1 MSDTMLNPLAAFP
14 LLIFTNI
21 HEVEIILI
29 AHIFKK
35 KHTKKNKTKQN
46 NPLFLKTCNSPRSQ
60 K

>member
-35 KHTKKNKTKQN
+35 NTQKKTKQS
-46 NPLFLKTCNSPRSQ
+46 KTTLCF
-60 K
+60 

>member
-1 MSDTMLNPLAAFP
+1 MSDTILNPLPALP

-35 KHTKKNKTKQN
+35 KQNTQQNKTKQSSV
-46 NPLFLKTCNSPRSQ
+46 FKDV
-60 K
+60 